1 MGLIINTKIKQLLK
15 GYPTVSDK
23 YNVAGGTNTD
33 ENPMEFGEVVK
44 YGEQTGYYKK
54 FDATPAAGEVAGIC
68 MAKNVKLVN
77 FYPADGKQAQ
87 IIPGEAIDL
96 FVDGYIAVELAEDM
110 TTVTDGVKTT
120 DVEIVAGKKYY
131 TRTGEGTEA
140 SPYVFTKVA
149 SPVVGDIAT
158 YYEATAAKANAINEG
173 TLAYLTFED
182 GAVKFTST
190 SNTVQYG
197 KFTGITEYN
206 YGAFLAEIVVK

>member
-87 IIPGEAIDL
+87 IMPGEAIDL
-96 FVDGYIAVELAEDM
+96 FVDGYIAVELASAM
-110 TTVTDGVKTT
+110 VTVADPTKP
-120 DVEIVAGKKYY
+120 EEY
-131 TRTGEGTEA
+131 TVNAAIKEGA
-140 SPYVFTKVA
+140 
-149 SPVVGDIAT
+149 D
-158 YYEATAAKANAINEG
+158 
-173 TLAYLTFED
+173 AYLVFDTD
-182 GAVKFTST
+182 AVKFTATQSD
-190 SNTVQYG
+190 NEVAYG
-197 KFTGITEYN
+197 KFTGIVEYN
-206 YGAFLAEIVVK
+206 YGKYLAEIVVK